1 MNYLAIGYGLCI
13 MEDMAENSE
22 YNIYHTTKEAWE
34 AMLLAIGKAT
44 HSIYWEMYILVDD
57 DAGNRFFELLKSKS
71 QAGIKVKIIIDYWGS
86 FWLSGKKIDELKK
99 SGIDI
104 RVFQPQKN
112 PFSGFKNWIMR
123 RTHRKILIVD
133 EKVGFV
139 GGVNVDKNMENWD
152 DLVVELYG
160 KPVRSLLRSFARTYV
175 IAGGEK
181 SEVRHLLAYRYRVR
195 HDTFDIVYDDIDR
208 KQSKIK
214 NKYLDAIY
222 KARERVILFSPY
234 YFPDKQFLH
243 ALWVARKRDVKIDLL
258 IPFRTDVRIATYAA
272 YAWFSVMSK
281 LGVRVHLT
289 KNMMH
294 GKGVVVDDDFAF
306 VGTSNLEHSSFDY
319 NQEVNVTLKD
329 KKVVARVKH
338 ILEKWIA
345 DADELD
351 HERWNK
357 RGWLTRCKERI
368 ARWLYAYWF
377 DVK

>member
-1 MNYLAIGYGLCI
+1 MDQAN
-13 MEDMAENSE
+13 

-34 AMLLAIGKAT
+34 AMLLAIGEAK

-57 DAGNRFFELLKSKS
+57 DAGKRFFDLLKSRS
-71 QAGIKVKIIIDYWGS
+71 EAGVKVKIIIDYWGS
-86 FWLSGKKIDELKK
+86 FWLSGKKIDELKR

-139 GGVNVDKNMENWD
+139 GGVNVDKQMENWD

-208 KQSKIK
+208 KKSKIK
-214 NKYLDAIY
+214 NTYLNAIY

-243 ALWVARKRDVKIDLL
+243 ALWVARKRNVKIDLL

-289 KNMMH
+289 KKMMH

-329 KKVVARVKH
+329 KKVVARVKR

-357 RGWLTRCKERI
+357 RGRLARFKEKV
-368 ARWLYAYWF
+368 ARWLYSYWF

>member
-1 MNYLAIGYGLCI
+1 MSL
-13 MEDMAENSE
+13 STPT

-34 AMLLAIGKAT
+34 AMLLAIGKAK

-57 DAGNRFFELLKSKS
+57 DAGKRFFDLLKTK
-71 QAGIKVKIIIDYWGS
+71 AAEGVRVKIIIDYWGS
-86 FWLSGKKIDELKK
+86 FWLSGKKIDELKQT
-99 SGIDI
+99 GIDI

-112 PFSGFKNWIMR
+112 PFFGFKNWLMR

-133 EKVGFV
+133 EWVGFV

-175 IAGGEK
+175 IAGGK
-181 SEVRHLLAYRYRVR
+181 KDEVRHLLAYRYRVR

-214 NKYLDAIY
+214 NKYLEAIY
-222 KARERVILFSPY
+222 AARERIILFSPY
-234 YFPDKQFLH
+234 YFPDRKFLH
-243 ALWVARKRDVKIDLL
+243 ALWVARRRKVKIDLL

-272 YAWFSVMSK
+272 YAWFSVLSK
-281 LGVRVHLT
+281 LGVKIHLT
-289 KNMMH
+289 RNMMH
-294 GKGVVVDDDFAF
+294 GKGVVVDDNLAF

-329 KKVVARVKH
+329 KKVVARVKRV
-338 ILEKWIA
+338 LEHWI
-345 DADELD
+345 DKADEFD
-351 HERWNK
+351 HERWSR
-357 RGWLTRCKERI
+357 RGWSTKIKEKV
-368 ARWLYAYWF
+368 ARKLYAYWF